1 MSNLDDLVLKLDKCG
16 EALSKWNREVFG
28 NIQQCIRGKE
38 DELNK
43 LLSDVHAPTETTKL
57 EECRKE
63 LRELSIKE
71 EILWRQR
78 AKTAWLKEG
87 DRNTKYFHS
96 VASKRKRNNRISRIQ
111 EDRKSVV

>member
-1 MSNLDDLVLKLDKCG
+1 MWVRHRECAAIVKKGWREGRVSNLDDLVLELEKCG

-28 NIQQCIRGKE
+28 NIQQRIRGKE
-38 DELNK
+38 DELNQ

-71 EILWRQR
+71 EIL
-78 AKTAWLKEG
+78 
-87 DRNTKYFHS
+87 
-96 VASKRKRNNRISRIQ
+96 
-111 EDRKSVV
+111 